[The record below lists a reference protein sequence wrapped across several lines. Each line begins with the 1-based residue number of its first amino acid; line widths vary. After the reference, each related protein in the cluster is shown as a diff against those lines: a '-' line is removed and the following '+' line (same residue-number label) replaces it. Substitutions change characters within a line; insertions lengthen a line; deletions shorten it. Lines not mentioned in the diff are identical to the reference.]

1 MADMVVKE
9 ELKGVKVVLKLS
21 EGSQT
26 ISDCRLDATNEQLYK
41 LGTAVGKL
49 EAKTVKT
56 MTKVVESALINE
68 QACAV

>member
-1 MADMVVKE
+1 MAVTE
-9 ELKGVKVVLKLS
+9 ELKSVKVVLKLS

-26 ISDCRLDATNEQLYK
+26 ISDCRQDATNEQLYK
-41 LGTAVGKL
+41 LGDAVSKL

-68 QACAV
+68 

>member
-1 MADMVVKE
+1 MKEVMKMAVKE

-26 ISDCRLDATNEQLYK
+26 IPDCRPDATNDQLYK
-41 LGTAVGKL
+41 LGSAVGKL

-68 QACAV
+68 